1 MADSIIR
8 TPGLKSAYP
17 ALGEKSGSAGSDR
30 RRVSMIRVFIVASVR
45 LYREGLEHAL
55 NRESSIK
62 VLGTDSH
69 WEEAVTRLGKLSPD
83 VTLLDC
89 AVREGGLAVRGL
101 REAAPDTRVVVLAI
115 PETEE
120 EVVSWA
126 EAGISG
132 YVAQDA
138 SLADLVTTIDSVARD
153 ELPCTP
159 RMAASLLKHVAALA
173 ERIEDVAAEAGLT
186 QREHEIIDL
195 VRQGLSNKEIARALH
210 IALPT
215 VKNHIHNI
223 LYKLQVHRR
232 ADAVSRLGRAL
243 PMGTS

>member
-1 MADSIIR
+1 
-8 TPGLKSAYP
+8 
-17 ALGEKSGSAGSDR
+17 
-30 RRVSMIRVFIVASVR
+30 MIRVFIVASVR

-55 NRESSIK
+55 GRESSIK
-62 VLGTDSH
+62 VLGTDSR

-89 AVREGGLAVRGL
+89 AVGEGGLAVHGL

-115 PETEE
+115 PETERD
-120 EVVSWA
+120 VVSWA
-126 EAGISG
+126 EVGISG

-138 SLADLVTTIDSVARD
+138 SLADLVTTIDAVARD

-173 ERIEDVAAEAGLT
+173 ERIEDVALQAGLT
-186 QREHEIIDL
+186 QREHEVIDL

-223 LYKLQVHRR
+223 FYKLQVHRR

-243 PMGTS
+243 PIGTS